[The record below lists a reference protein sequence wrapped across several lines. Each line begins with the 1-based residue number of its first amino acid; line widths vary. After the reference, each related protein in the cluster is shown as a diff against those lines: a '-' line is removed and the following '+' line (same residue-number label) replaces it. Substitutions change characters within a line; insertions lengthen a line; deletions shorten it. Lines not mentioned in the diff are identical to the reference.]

1 MEGFL
6 KTIDLLEIK
15 LSRVIEKLENLKEDN
30 LNLNQKNQRLLDD
43 LSSKNKMI
51 IDLEDKLKA
60 KKIANT
66 MVGNKEDK
74 LITKQKI
81 DSLIRDIDKCITLVS
96 EK

>member
-15 LSRVIEKLENLKEDN
+15 LLRVLKKLENLKEDN
-30 LNLNQKNQRLLDD
+30 LNLSQKNQRLLDD
-43 LSSKNKMI
+43 LSLKNDII

-66 MVGNKEDK
+66 MVGSKEDK
-74 LITKQKI
+74 LLTKQKI
-81 DSLIRDIDKCITLVS
+81 SSLIREIDNCITLVS

>member
-6 KTIDLLEIK
+6 KTIDLLEVK
-15 LSRVIEKLENLKEDN
+15 LLRVIEKLENLKEDN
-30 LNLNQKNQRLLDD
+30 LNLNQENRRLLDD
-43 LSSKNKMI
+43 LSLKNRII
-51 IDLEDKLKA
+51 IDLEDELKA

-81 DSLIRDIDKCITLVS
+81 GSLIRDIDKCITLVS